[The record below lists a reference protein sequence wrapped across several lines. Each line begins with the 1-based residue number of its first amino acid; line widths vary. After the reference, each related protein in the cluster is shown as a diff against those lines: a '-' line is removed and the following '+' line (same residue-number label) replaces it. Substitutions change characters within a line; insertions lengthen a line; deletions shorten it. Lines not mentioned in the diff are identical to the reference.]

1 MESRIEL
8 AIARQTEEL
17 NRQTEELKKT
27 IRNHSIYFV
36 IALCAQAAFALG
48 LLILLKFH

>member
-17 NRQTEELKKT
+17 KKT
-27 IRNHSIYFV
+27 IRNHTIYFV
-36 IALCAQAAFALG
+36 IALCALAAFALG
-48 LLILLKFH
+48 LMTLLKFH